1 MQTDSSN
8 NTIWRTIVLTSAG
21 GILGFFIVRFLF
33 GASSDMQGFVIGI
46 GFGGFGG
53 WMVCWLRLQRDGLR
67 RLPCRHCLRWCGGGH
82 TNAGVGGQGMV
93 EGPATDAAFAIVFIV
108 LGGLIAVGLAMV
120 VF

>member
-53 WMVCWLRLQRDGLR
+53 FAVGWFAGLMHSRSPQEQQQAVADAYARGHNDGLHAGYR
-67 RLPCRHCLRWCGGGH
+67 AAIASDGVVEVVIPTQARELVRAGGRYG
-82 TNAGVGGQGMV
+82 
-93 EGPATDAAFAIVFIV
+93 
-108 LGGLIAVGLAMV
+108 
-120 VF
+120 